1 MKTRIGMHVH
11 VTQGAGLSTGKTGT
25 VVNPRLY
32 LDEIRQET
40 GRYRPF
46 DITREVA
53 ILSPDG
59 KVFTMFPQ
67 YLEALQ

>member
-1 MKTRIGMHVH
+1 MKTRIGMQVR

-32 LDEIRQET
+32 LDEIRQEP
-40 GRYRPF
+40 GRYKPF
-46 DITREVA
+46 NIAREVA

-59 KVFTMFPQ
+59 RVFTMFPQ
-67 YLEALQ
+67 YLEML